1 MSFVGLRARLA
12 QRLPFYYG
20 WVILA
25 VASVP
30 SFGARPVMAV
40 ATLSVFLVPMTDEFG
55 WSHGQFSGA
64 VSLGALFGLIVSPFA
79 GRLVDRYGS
88 GVMVSASSAVVGLC
102 AIGLSLISPIWSFYA
117 LYVPGRA
124 VFSSPLELGTST
136 AVSNW
141 FVRRRPMTLA
151 YLGIVQGI
159 GLTIFPIIAQVL
171 IDGWGW
177 RTAWLALGIFTL
189 GSGIVPV
196 LLLMARRPED
206 MGLEPDPGKSGR
218 ASSGG
223 EIPGEERPNPSRH
236 TESDYTVR
244 QALATRAFWILSLF
258 SVFGFVVQ
266 AGVSL
271 HQVPH
276 YISQGVPTH
285 LAVLTAS
292 TFAFGQVPG
301 GLFWSVLARRV
312 PLRILLAASAATM
325 AVGAVGTGLSGS
337 LSSGIPMGFLLGFGV
352 GGLHLLLRLTWADYY
367 GRLHLGSIRG
377 LTLPAQIGG
386 QAMGPIIAG
395 FMFDATGGY
404 ETPFTIFGIIVAI
417 AAVMV
422 LAATPPGP
430 LPQASAS
437 IRTSSQRQYS
447 AEITDDP
454 PPA

>member
-1 MSFVGLRARLA
+1 MSFAGLRARLA

-25 VASVP
+25 AASVP

-40 ATLSVFLVPMTDEFG
+40 ATLSVFVVPMTDQFG
-55 WSHGQFSGA
+55 WSRGQFSGA

-88 GVMVSASSAVVGLC
+88 GVMLSASSAVVGLC

-141 FVRRRPMTLA
+141 FIRRRPMTLA
-151 YLGIVQGI
+151 YLGIIQGI
-159 GLTIFPIIAQVL
+159 GLTICPIIAQVL

-189 GSGIVPV
+189 ATGIVPV

-206 MGLEPDPGKSGR
+206 MGLEPDPEKSSQAVGEGE
-218 ASSGG
+218 ASRESPLVG
-223 EIPGEERPNPSRH
+223 ERSAPPRH

-244 QALATRAFWILSLF
+244 QALATRAFWVLALF

-271 HQVPH
+271 HMVPH
-276 YISQGVPTH
+276 FRGQGVPTY
-285 LAVLTAS
+285 LAALTAS

-301 GLFWSVLARRV
+301 GFIWAALARRV
-312 PLRILLAASAATM
+312 PLRLLLSAAAATM
-325 AVGAVGTGLSGS
+325 AVGAIGTGMSGS
-337 LSSGIPMGFLLGFGV
+337 LSEGIPMVFLLGFGV

-367 GRLHLGSIRG
+367 GRLHLGAIRG

-386 QAMGPIIAG
+386 QAMGPVIAG
-395 FMFDATGGY
+395 FMFDRTGGY
-404 ETPFTIFGIIVAI
+404 EMPFTMFGIIVAI

-430 LPQASAS
+430 LPKGTA
-437 IRTSSQRQYS
+437 
-447 AEITDDP
+447 
-454 PPA
+454 PARLT

>member
-1 MSFVGLRARLA
+1 MRFAGLRARLA

-25 VASVP
+25 VSSVP

-40 ATLSVFLVPMTDEFG
+40 ATLSVFVVPMTDQFG
-55 WSHGQFSGA
+55 WSRGQFSGA
-64 VSLGALFGLIVSPFA
+64 VSLGAVCGLIVSPLA
-79 GRLVDRYGS
+79 GGLVDRYGS
-88 GVMVSASSAVVGLC
+88 GVMLSASSAVVGLC
-102 AIGLSLISPIWSFYA
+102 AIGLSLISPVWSFYA

-141 FVRRRPMTLA
+141 FIRRRPMTLA
-151 YLGIVQGI
+151 YLGIIQGI
-159 GLTIFPIIAQVL
+159 GLTIFPVVAQVL
-171 IDGWGW
+171 INGWGW
-177 RTAWLALGIFTL
+177 RTAWLALGVFTL
-189 GSGIVPV
+189 SSGIAPV
-196 LLLMARRPED
+196 LVLMARRPED
-206 MGLEPDPGKSGR
+206 MGLEADPDKSRR
-218 ASSGG
+218 AGLVSDYPPAGGSSNQ
-223 EIPGEERPNPSRH
+223 ERPNPARD
-236 TESDYTVR
+236 TESNYTVR
-244 QALATRAFWILSLF
+244 QALATRAFWILALF

-276 YISQGVPTH
+276 YIGQGVPTH
-285 LAVLTAS
+285 LAALTAS

-301 GLFWSVLARRV
+301 GLFWSTLARRV
-312 PLRILLAASAATM
+312 PLRFLLAGAGATM
-325 AVGAVGTGLSGS
+325 TIGAIGTGFSSS
-337 LSSGIPMGFLLGFGV
+337 LSIGLPMGFLLGIGV
-352 GGLHLLLRLTWADYY
+352 GGMHLLLRLTWADYY

-404 ETPFTIFGIIVAI
+404 KTPFTIFGIIVAI

-422 LAATPPGP
+422 LTATPPGP
-430 LPQASAS
+430 LPQGSAYGQPS
-437 IRTSSQRQYS
+437 V
-447 AEITDDP
+447 E
-454 PPA
+454 PALY

>member
-1 MSFVGLRARLA
+1 MSFEGLRARLSR
-12 QRLPFYYG
+12 RLPFYYG

-25 VASVP
+25 AASVP
-30 SFGARPVMAV
+30 SFGARAVMAV
-40 ATLSVFLVPMTDEFG
+40 ATLSVFVVPMTDEFG
-55 WSHGQFSGA
+55 WSRGQFSGA

-88 GVMVSASSAVVGLC
+88 GVMLSASSAVVGLC
-102 AIGLSLISPIWSFYA
+102 AIGLSLISPVWSFYA

-141 FVRRRPMTLA
+141 FIRRRPMALA
-151 YLGIVQGI
+151 YMGIIQGI
-159 GLTIFPIIAQVL
+159 GLTIFPVIAQVL
-171 IDGWGW
+171 INGWGW
-177 RTAWLALGIFTL
+177 RTAWLALGVFTI
-189 GSGIVPV
+189 GTGIAPALV
-196 LLLMARRPED
+196 LMARRPED
-206 MGLEPDPGKSGR
+206 MGLEPDPEKNGQAAAGGGPS
-218 ASSGG
+218 SSG
-223 EIPGEERPNPSRH
+223 IPGGEVSVVERRNPARH
-236 TESDYTVR
+236 AESNYTVR
-244 QALATRAFWILSLF
+244 QALATRAFWVLTIF

-276 YISQGVPTH
+276 YIGQGVPTH
-285 LAVLTAS
+285 LAALTAS

-301 GLFWSVLARRV
+301 VFFWSALARRV
-312 PLRILLAASAATM
+312 PLRYLLSAAAATM
-325 AVGAVGTGLSGS
+325 AVGAIGTGFSSS
-337 LSSGIPMGFLLGFGV
+337 LSAGIPMGFLLGFGV

-367 GRLHLGSIRG
+367 GRTHLGSIRG

-404 ETPFTIFGIIVAI
+404 VMPFTIFGIIVAV

-422 LAATPPGP
+422 LTATPPGP
-430 LPQASAS
+430 LPQSGGLVQPS
-437 IRTSSQRQYS
+437 
-447 AEITDDP
+447 
-454 PPA
+454 

>member
-1 MSFVGLRARLA
+1 MA

-40 ATLSVFLVPMTDEFG
+40 ATLSVFVVPMTDEFG
-55 WSHGQFSGA
+55 WSRAQFSGA
-64 VSLGALFGLIVSPFA
+64 VSLGALFGLLVSPFA
-79 GRLVDRYGS
+79 GRLIDRYGS
-88 GVMVSASSAVVGLC
+88 GVLLSASSAVVGLC
-102 AIGLSLISPIWSFYA
+102 AIGLSLTSPIWSFYA

-141 FVRRRPMTLA
+141 FIRRRPMGLA
-151 YLGIVQGI
+151 YMGVIQGI
-159 GLTIFPIIAQVL
+159 GLTIFPVIAQVL

-177 RTAWLALGIFTL
+177 RTAWLAVGIFTL
-189 GSGIVPV
+189 STGIIPM

-206 MGLEPDPGKSGR
+206 MGLEADPEKDHRTVPTSNVAAAGAPPS
-218 ASSGG
+218 AS
-223 EIPGEERPNPSRH
+223 N
-236 TESDYTVR
+236 TESNYTVR
-244 QALATRAFWILSLF
+244 QALATRAFWLLAIF

-266 AGVSL
+266 AGISL

-276 YISQGVPTH
+276 YIGQGVPTH
-285 LAVLTAS
+285 LAALTAS

-301 GLFWSVLARRV
+301 GVFWSFWARRV
-312 PLRILLAASAATM
+312 PLRVLLSVAAATM
-325 AVGAVGTGLSGS
+325 SVGAIGTGFSSS
-337 LSSGIPMGFLLGFGV
+337 LSTGIPMGFLLGVGV
-352 GGLHLLLRLTWADYY
+352 GGIHLLLRLTWADYY

-386 QAMGPIIAG
+386 QAIGPIIAG
-395 FMFDATGGY
+395 FMYDSTGGY
-404 ETPFTIFGIIVAI
+404 ETPFTAFGIIVAF

-422 LAATPPGP
+422 LTATPPGP
-430 LPQASAS
+430 LPQGSVLVQP
-437 IRTSSQRQYS
+437 IV
-447 AEITDDP
+447 EPVGD
-454 PPA
+454 